1 MKEHNSKS
9 IRINEWFVPKF
20 GPMKF
25 RAFIGMLF
33 LPYTGMC
40 VSFTII
46 GSMLS
51 ESILWDRVLA
61 IFIIYFLALGVSAHA
76 ADNLGSKKIKP
87 WGNFFTPLELKLM
100 IVGGLSV
107 SYGIGLYYILTF
119 APLLLI
125 IAVAEGFFL
134 FAYNFELFK
143 GFFHSNF
150 WFAISWGS
158 LPLLAGYIIQTNSIS
173 ILSVFSSIIV
183 FFVAYSEIRI
193 SRIYK
198 EIKRNSQHTYD
209 SNTKKLEFYLKILSL
224 TTISFAIIL
233 TAYKFYIQDYNIFY
247 VLLFT

>member
-1 MKEHNSKS
+1 MKEHNFKS

-40 VSFTII
+40 VSFVII

-51 ESILWDRVLA
+51 ESLLWDRVLA

-87 WGNFFTPLELKLM
+87 WGKFFTPLELKLM
-100 IVGGLSV
+100 IVGGLSI
-107 SYGIGLYYILTF
+107 SYGIGLYYTITF

-125 IAVAEGFFL
+125 IAVMEGFFL
-134 FAYNFELFK
+134 FAYNFELFN
-143 GFFHSNF
+143 GFFHNNF

-158 LPLLAGYIIQTNSIS
+158 LPLLAGFVIQTNSIS
-173 ILSVFSSIIV
+173 ILSVFSSIIA
-183 FFVAYSEIRI
+183 FFIAYSEIRI

-198 EIKRNSQHTYD
+198 EIKRNPQHTDD
-209 SNTKKLEFYLKILSL
+209 SNTKKLESYLKILSL
-224 TTISFAIIL
+224 TTISFAIIV
-233 TAYKFYIQDYNIFY
+233 TACKFYIQDYNIF
-247 VLLFT
+247 

>member
-1 MKEHNSKS
+1 MTDHNFKS

-20 GPMKF
+20 GPLKF

-51 ESILWDRVLA
+51 ESIIWDRVLS

-87 WGNFFTPLELKLM
+87 WGNFFTTFELKLM
-100 IVGGLSV
+100 VIGGLSV
-107 SYGIGLYYILTF
+107 SYAIGIYYIIIF
-119 APLLLI
+119 VPLLLI
-125 IAVAEGFFL
+125 IAIIEGFFL
-134 FAYNFELFK
+134 FAYNFELFN
-143 GFFHSNF
+143 GFFHNNF
-150 WFAISWGS
+150 WFAVSWGS
-158 LPLLAGYIIQTNSIS
+158 LPLLAGFVMQTNSIS
-173 ILSVFSSIIV
+173 ILSLFSSIIA
-183 FFVAYSEIRI
+183 FLIAYSEIRI

-198 EIKRNSQHTYD
+198 ELKRKPQDIVDYNI
-209 SNTKKLEFYLKILSL
+209 KKLELYLKILSL

-233 TAYKFYIQDYNIFY
+233 TIYKYFIQ
-247 VLLFT
+247 